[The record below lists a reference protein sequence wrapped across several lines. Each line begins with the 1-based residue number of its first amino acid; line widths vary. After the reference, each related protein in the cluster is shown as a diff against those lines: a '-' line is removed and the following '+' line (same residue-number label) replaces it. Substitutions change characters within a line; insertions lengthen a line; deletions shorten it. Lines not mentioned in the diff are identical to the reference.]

1 MLKGEFKPKWEIAEF
16 PENALEK
23 TNLMSITPTQD
34 GCVLNIQNGLSQY
47 TEEDI
52 SCLIQAV
59 KKGNYDDAFII

>member
-1 MLKGEFKPKWEIAEF
+1 
-16 PENALEK
+16 
-23 TNLMSITPTQD
+23 MSITPTQD